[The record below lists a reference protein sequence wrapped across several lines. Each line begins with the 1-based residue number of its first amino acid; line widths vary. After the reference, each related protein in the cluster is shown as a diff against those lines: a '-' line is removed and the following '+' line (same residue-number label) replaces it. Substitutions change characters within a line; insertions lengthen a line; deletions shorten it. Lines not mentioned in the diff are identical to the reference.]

1 MTASTLDLPAAPTA
15 PDRVATRLGAALGI
29 ASVVLVV
36 TGFAIAAPTEAD
48 LNSSPAEVAAFYT
61 GAGLARTV
69 AGGSIEILG
78 LALFLPFAAML
89 AGRIG
94 RAGVSGDLLSPAA
107 RLFAAVYVAVCLAPG
122 MSAGAT
128 ALWLAHSG
136 TTDPELLTA
145 LNSLRSIS
153 YFIAL
158 TALGLYLVSVGA
170 AGRLSRALPGWATWS
185 ALVIGIA
192 LPLSLPTAA
201 YGVTDVLGF
210 LGLFWVLAVAVA
222 LARRPVG

>member
-1 MTASTLDLPAAPTA
+1 MAASTLDSPAAAAT
-15 PDRVATRLGAALGI
+15 DRTATRLGAALGI

-48 LNSSPAEVAAFYT
+48 LNSSAAEVAAFYT

-69 AGGSIEILG
+69 AGGTIEILG

-89 AGRIG
+89 ARRVGGTGLTR
-94 RAGVSGDLLSPAA
+94 DLLSPAA

-136 TTDPELLTA
+136 ITDPALLTA

-153 YFIAL
+153 YFVAL
-158 TALGLYLVSVGA
+158 TAFGLFLVSVGA
-170 AGRLSRALPGWATWS
+170 AGRLTRALPGWATWS
-185 ALVIGIA
+185 ALVVGVG

-201 YGVTDVLGF
+201 YGITDVLGF
-210 LGLFWVLAVAVA
+210 VGLFWVLAVGIV